1 MNTRTRS
8 LAALVALMTV
18 LAASFLWWQSVRTQG
33 LLRDEVLAQA
43 EQRSLHLADAMGGQ
57 VEALI
62 ASLDLELLDLR
73 REWLR
78 DTQAFD
84 PVARAVIGSLPQGLI
99 TQLAISNAEGLVVY
113 DNLGLPT
120 PHSIGEREHF
130 LAQRNGAGADQML
143 IGKPIFSRPAKEWAF
158 VVNRPIVR
166 DGRFDGTVNL
176 LVSSAFVSRRLA
188 ALQLSGKDVVALLYR
203 DGTFL
208 ARSRDNLN
216 AMGSRVPTDRPYLT
230 QPTETS
236 GIFRT
241 EGLLDGT
248 PRTYGWQRLRETG
261 LIMAIGLADE
271 SVLTPLAP
279 AFARGQAVTFTLV
292 LLLVL
297 CGGLIVALLV
307 RAERAQAAVAA
318 SEAFRRHLFDSSYVP
333 TVVLDAR
340 TYRFIDC
347 NPAAWRIYGRG
358 SRDEVLGQMPID
370 VSAPTQY
377 DGTPSEVKATEYIE
391 KARAEGSL
399 VFEWRHQRPDGSQWD
414 AETHLMS
421 FESDGRQL
429 MQFTLHDITGRKRTE
444 AALRE
449 SEARLKEAQHLARIG
464 NWQLDL
470 TDNTL
475 TWSDE
480 IYRILECDPAT
491 TVPSYKNFIL
501 TVHPDERDRVRAIYQ
516 ASLASRDPY
525 DVVHRLVMRDG
536 RVKYTRECGFTQFD
550 GDRPVHSVG
559 TVQDITDVRTA
570 EESLKRL
577 NEELEQRVNERTR
590 EMSVLNRELEAF
602 SYSVSHDLRT
612 PLRSV
617 DGYASLLEEKYGEA
631 LAPEGRSYV
640 DRIRKS
646 ARRMGQ
652 LITDLLTLAHLN
664 RTELRRQS
672 VDLSKMARAVAAE
685 LTASDPG
692 RDVQWQI
699 DDGMRV
705 FADPGLMRVV
715 LQNLLGNAWK
725 YTGQTPQARIGL
737 TQLRRAD
744 GSPEFC
750 VRDNGAGFD
759 MVYATQLFEPFKRLH
774 GHHEFEGTG
783 VGLTTV
789 YRVIERHGGRLRGE
803 GVVGQGASFYFSVP
817 EAAAVAA
824 AQQGD
829 NRS

>member
-1 MNTRTRS
+1 MNSRTRS

-18 LAASFLWWQSVRTQG
+18 LAAGFLWWQSTRAQAQ
-33 LLRDEVLAQA
+33 LREQVLAQA
-43 EQRSLHLADAMGGQ
+43 EQRSLHLAEAMGGQ
-57 VEALI
+57 VDALV
-62 ASLDLELLDLR
+62 AGLDLELMDLR

-78 DTQAFD
+78 DPAGFD
-84 PVARAVIGSLPQGLI
+84 AAALGGMGSLLPGLVVHMGI
-99 TQLAISNAEGLVVY
+99 VNAEGNVVY
-113 DNLGLPT
+113 DSMGVPT
-120 PHSIGEREHF
+120 QTYVGDRDHFQSQRAGEDR
-130 LAQRNGAGADQML
+130 LRIA
-143 IGKPIFSRPAKEWAF
+143 KPVLSRIANEWTF
-158 VVNRPIVR
+158 VVNRPVLR
-166 DGRFDGTVNL
+166 DGQFEGTVNL
-176 LVSSAFVSRRLA
+176 QVSTEFLARRLA
-188 ALQLSGKDVVALLYR
+188 SLQLSNQDVVALMLP
-203 DGTFL
+203 DGIFL
-208 ARSRDNLN
+208 ARSRDNAS
-216 AMGSRVPTDRPYLT
+216 AMGNRVPANRPFLVQPELT
-230 QPTETS
+230 Q

-248 PRTYGWQRLRETG
+248 PRTYGWHRLRDTG
-261 LIMAIGLADE
+261 LIVAIGLADE
-271 SVLTPLAP
+271 SVLAPLAP
-279 AFARGQAVTFTLV
+279 AFARGQAVMSTLV

-297 CGGLIVALLV
+297 CGGLIVVLLV
-307 RAERAQAAVAA
+307 RAERAQAAVAS

-333 TVVLDAR
+333 TVVLDALA
-340 TYRFIDC
+340 YRIMDC
-347 NPAAWRIYGRG
+347 NPAAARIYGYNTCE
-358 SRDEVLGQMPID
+358 EVLGKMPID

-377 DGTPSEVKATEYIE
+377 DGTPSEVKAVEYVE
-391 KARAEGSL
+391 RARVEGSL
-399 VFEWRHQRPDGSQWD
+399 VFEWRHQRPDGGQWD

-429 MQFTLHDITGRKRTE
+429 MQFTLHDITSRKRTE

-480 IYRILECDPAT
+480 IFRIFEIEPCGEG
-491 TVPSYKNFIL
+491 PSYKRFIL
-501 TVHPDERDRVRAIYQ
+501 AVHPDDRALVSRVYQ
-516 ASLASRDPY
+516 ASVDTRQPY
-525 DVVHRLVMRDG
+525 DLVHRLLMPDG
-536 RVKYTRECGFTQFD
+536 RVKYVRECGFTQFD
-550 GDRPVHSVG
+550 GDRPLHSVG

-570 EESLKRL
+570 EEALKRL
-577 NEELEQRVNERTR
+577 NEELEQRVSERTR
-590 EMSVLNRELEAF
+590 EMSILNRELEAF

-617 DGYASLLEEKYGEA
+617 DGYASLLAEEYGDA

-640 DRIRKS
+640 ERIRKS

-699 DDGMRV
+699 DEGMRL

-725 YTGQTPQARIGL
+725 YTGQTPQAHIAL
-737 TQLRRAD
+737 TQLQRAD

-750 VRDNGAGFD
+750 VRDNGVGFD
-759 MVYATQLFEPFKRLH
+759 MAYAAQLFEPFKRLH
-774 GHHEFEGTG
+774 GHHEFEGSG

-789 YRVIERHGGRLRGE
+789 FRVIERHGGRLRGE
-803 GVVGQGASFYFSVP
+803 GAVGRGAAFYFSVP
-817 EAAAVAA
+817 DAQAVAEIRPP
-824 AQQGD
+824 AQFP
-829 NRS
+829 

>member
-1 MNTRTRS
+1 MKNRTRS

-18 LAASFLWWQSVRTQG
+18 LAAGFLWWQSDRAQAQ
-33 LLRDEVLAQA
+33 LREQVLAQA

-57 VEALI
+57 VDALM
-62 ASLDLELLDLR
+62 AGLDVALMDMR

-78 DTQAFD
+78 DPAGFDAQASGG
-84 PVARAVIGSLPQGLI
+84 ISSLLPGLVVHLHI
-99 TQLAISNAEGLVVY
+99 VNAEGQVVY
-113 DNLGLPT
+113 DSVGLPAQT
-120 PHSIGEREHF
+120 HTGDRDHGQAQRAGGDRLQIRKPELS
-130 LAQRNGAGADQML
+130 LAQQ
-143 IGKPIFSRPAKEWAF
+143 EWTF
-158 VVNRPIVR
+158 VVNRPILR
-166 DGRFDGTVNL
+166 DGQLEGSVNL
-176 LVSSAFVSRRLA
+176 QVSTEFLARRLA
-188 ALQLSGKDVVALLYR
+188 SLQLSDRDVVALMLP

-208 ARSRDNLN
+208 ARSRDNAN
-216 AMGSRVPTDRPYLT
+216 AMGNRVPVDRPFLVQPEQT
-230 QPTETS
+230 Q

-248 PRTYGWQRLRETG
+248 PRTYGWQRLRDTG
-261 LIMAIGLADE
+261 LIVGIGLADE
-271 SVLTPLAP
+271 SVLAPLAP
-279 AFARGQAVTFTLV
+279 AFDRSQAVMSTLV

-297 CGGLIVALLV
+297 CGGLIVVLLM
-307 RAERAQAAVAA
+307 RAERAQAAVVA
-318 SEAFRRHLFDSSYVP
+318 SEVFRRHLFDSSYVP
-333 TVVLDAR
+333 TVVMDAL
-340 TYRFIDC
+340 THRFIDC
-347 NPAAWRIYGRG
+347 NPAACRIYGRG
-358 SRDEVLGQMPID
+358 SRDEVLDKMPVD

-377 DGTPSEVKATEYIE
+377 DGTSSEAKAIEYIE
-391 KARAEGSL
+391 RARAGGSL

-421 FESDGRQL
+421 FESGGRQL
-429 MQFTLHDITGRKRTE
+429 LQFTLQDITQRKRTE

-470 TDNTL
+470 TDHTL

-480 IYRILECDPAT
+480 IYRILEHDPAT
-491 TVPSYKNFIL
+491 TTPSYKNFIL
-501 TVHPDERDRVRAIYQ
+501 TVHPDERDRVRDIYQ
-516 ASLASRDPY
+516 ASLTSRQPY

-536 RVKYTRECGFTQFD
+536 RVKHVRECGFTQFE
-550 GDRPVHSVG
+550 GNQPVHSVG

-570 EESLKRL
+570 EDALKRL
-577 NEELEQRVNERTR
+577 NEELEQRVEERTR
-590 EMSVLNRELEAF
+590 EMSILNRELEAF

-617 DGYASLLEEKYGEA
+617 DGYASLLAEEYGAA

-640 DRIRKS
+640 ERIRRS

-664 RTELRRQS
+664 RTELREQS
-672 VDLSKMARAVAAE
+672 VDLSEMGRAVAAE
-685 LTASDPG
+685 LAANDPE
-692 RDVQWQI
+692 RDVQWHI
-699 DDGMRV
+699 DEGMRL

-725 YTGQTPQARIGL
+725 YTGQTPQAHIAF
-737 TQLRRAD
+737 TQLQRAD

-750 VRDNGAGFD
+750 VRDNGVGFD
-759 MVYATQLFEPFKRLH
+759 MAYAAQLFEPFKRLH

-789 YRVIERHGGRLRGE
+789 FRVIERHGGRLRGE
-803 GVVGQGASFYFSVP
+803 GAVGQGAAFYFSVP
-817 EAAAVAA
+817 DAEAVVAA
-824 AQQGD
+824 QG
-829 NRS
+829 NSRY